1 MLHELEFDREP
12 ASVVEDAVIIGAP
25 MYLSLSSWKA
35 CRQVVA
41 GRFVNVYSRTDKILS
56 LMFKYKQMMESFK
69 PVCGNCTIAVPGVEN
84 IDVSDLVGNHQE
96 YVLKVGDIMKRV
108 RHEQPV
114 RSSTNALDE
123 LALIAEAKLL
133 VKQQNE
139 AENAESKA
147 KS

>member
-1 MLHELEFDREP
+1 
-12 ASVVEDAVIIGAP
+12 
-25 MYLSLSSWKA
+25 
-35 CRQVVA
+35 
-41 GRFVNVYSRTDKILS
+41 
-56 LMFKYKQMMESFK
+56 
-69 PVCGNCTIAVPGVEN
+69 
-84 IDVSDLVGNHQE
+84 VGNHQE